1 MTSKTVSHVIVNNLG
16 GITSLV
22 QNLILFKGDS
32 AVNQD
37 LILIDIDGN
46 LNSPAIINEKITAN
60 VSRFSLRPKDNW
72 YHTYK
77 RLANCLRKS
86 EGLLVTND
94 QYDLIMLQAFN
105 IPQKVV
111 QLVHDE
117 YNLQLSIK
125 FSDCI
130 DVFLAHSLFIYELL
144 LKNLPERKKDII
156 HIPYGVPLGEKVDR
170 RIKEGPLKLVFLGR
184 HEKAKGVYDLHKIDH
199 LLKEKGVSV
208 NWLILGSGQ
217 ETETLKKDWSTNT
230 NVAFTTP
237 EKFPELMQL
246 VAQCDIFV
254 FPTKFEGFPVS
265 LLETMSA
272 GCIPVAT
279 DLPGGIQEIVKEYG
293 SEDAVTL
300 AEAGKFDGDVNS
312 FIFAEAI
319 DNAARKEMEAKT
331 EEEKIKY
338 ASEWA
343 DYAMRYD
350 EAARKGGRF
359 ISAISDFYKKSPL
372 GVLMVEKANRENS
385 FKEWFKNKEKSYK
398 EVFEELTK
406 EPEFK
411 DLMDEKVQA
420 TLKEERKKTRADK
433 RQKIDDFFDRFL

>member
-144 LKNLPERKKDII
+144 LKNLPERKNDII

-184 HEKAKGVYDLHKIDH
+184 HDKAKGVHDLHKIDH

-217 ETETLKKDWSTNT
+217 ETETLKKDWSSNT

-279 DLPGGIQEIVKEYG
+279 DLPGGIQEIVKDGITGFKCPIDDLE
-293 SEDAVTL
+293 
-300 AEAGKFDGDVNS
+300 KFADRIS
-312 FIFAEAI
+312 FL
-319 DNAARKEMEAKT
+319 DN
-331 EEEKIKY
+331 
-338 ASEWA
+338 
-343 DYAMRYD
+343 
-350 EAARKGGRF
+350 
-359 ISAISDFYKKSPL
+359 
-372 GVLMVEKANRENS
+372 NREDLLAFQMNAIHIVHENYNATIQ
-385 FKEWFKNKEKSYK
+385 F
-398 EVFEELTK
+398 TK
-406 EPEFK
+406 YQ
-411 DLMDEKVQA
+411 QA
-420 TLKEERKKTRADK
+420 FNNIMNQDSIPMHHLVKRKIGSRLDQPWIPNFITRAIRK
-433 RQKIDDFFDRFL
+433 

>member
-184 HEKAKGVYDLHKIDH
+184 HDKAKGVYDLHKIDH

-279 DLPGGIQEIVKEYG
+279 DLPGGIQEIVK
-293 SEDAVTL
+293 
-300 AEAGKFDGDVNS
+300 DGITG
-312 FIFAEAI
+312 FKCPI
-319 DNAARKEMEAKT
+319 D
-331 EEEKIKY
+331 
-338 ASEWA
+338 
-343 DYAMRYD
+343 D
-350 EAARKGGRF
+350 
-359 ISAISDFYKKSPL
+359 
-372 GVLMVEKANRENS
+372 VEKFADRISFLDNNREDLLAFQMNAIHIVHENYNATIQ
-385 FKEWFKNKEKSYK
+385 F
-398 EVFEELTK
+398 TK
-406 EPEFK
+406 YQQAFNDIMNQGSIPRHHSVK
-411 DLMDEKVQA
+411 RKIGSRMDQPWIPNFI
-420 TLKEERKKTRADK
+420 TRAIRK
-433 RQKIDDFFDRFL
+433 